1 MKKIACLGLGAW
13 GYCLASLLASK
24 KDHQVVCWT
33 TKPHLAQQLT
43 ATGEHPLFPGHK
55 STGKMQFTTDM
66 AYALDH
72 ADVIVESVTSAG
84 IRPVFEHA
92 RSLTLP
98 ICPIVIT
105 SKGIEQDTGKIL
117 PDVVVEVLGKEFHP
131 LIGCLSGPSFA
142 QEVIRELPTSVVG
155 SGYTLD
161 VIHKTCELF
170 TTSSF
175 RVYPNTDLLGVVFG
189 GALKNVIAIAC
200 GIAEGLGLGSSC
212 RAALMTRG
220 LHEIR
225 KLAIAYQ
232 CKPETLYG
240 LSGMGDLCLTCSSP
254 MSRNFRFGM
263 QLAQGHSIQE
273 AQTNIGMVVE
283 GAYTCV
289 SVLQLSKNKGIP
301 MPISE
306 AVYKIVYEAMPPIEA
321 VQTLMQ
327 RTIKEEHL

>member
-24 KDHQVVCWT
+24 KNGQVCCWT
-33 TKPHLAQQLT
+33 TKPDLVESLLT
-43 ATGEHPLFPGHK
+43 KREHPLFPGHR
-55 STGKMQFTTDM
+55 SAGELIFTTDM
-66 AYALDH
+66 AYAIDQ
-72 ADVIVESVTSAG
+72 ADFIVEAVTSAG
-84 IRPVFEHA
+84 IRPVFEQA
-92 RSLTLP
+92 RSLSFP
-98 ICPIVIT
+98 HCPIVIT

-117 PDVVVEVLGKEFHP
+117 PDVVAEVLGSDFMP
-131 LIGCLSGPSFA
+131 MIGCLSGPSFA
-142 QEVIRELPTSVVG
+142 QEVIRALPTSVVA

-161 VIHKTCELF
+161 VIHQIVDLF

-175 RVYPNTDLLGVVFG
+175 RVYPNTDLLGVAFG

-220 LHEIR
+220 LHEMR
-225 KLAIAYQ
+225 KFAVAFQ
-232 CKPETLYG
+232 CKSETLYG

-254 MSRNFRFGM
+254 LSRNFRFGV
-263 QLAQGHSIQE
+263 QLAEGASTQE
-273 AQTNIGMVVE
+273 AQDRIGMVVE
-283 GAYTCV
+283 GVYTCV
-289 SVLQLSKNKGIP
+289 SVLQLSKSKGIP

-306 AVYKIVYEAMPPIEA
+306 TVYKIVYEAMPPTEA
-321 VQTLMQ
+321 VQMLMQ